1 MGFSVGKVIK
11 KATHSVKKVGS
22 IAGKVGKAQIKSAKN
37 SAKNLAKTAK
47 NTTKAAAK
55 GDIKGIGKSVKKGL
69 SRQNKIRKENFH
81 GTIKPISENKY
92 TNMIAQGA
100 ASYFGG
106 PLGGAAYGAASGYEN
121 SGGRWGSAALGGG
134 LGYLGGKGM
143 QNAGFTYG
151 QNGMTNLM
159 NGTVGTASSLS
170 SGGGAN
176 NYVGAD
182 GLIHTAYQSGA
193 SVGPNAL
200 TGAGGMSLAGGGGAT
215 SSFLG
220 SLGNLAPGLIGNSAG
235 TFDSLSN
242 GYDAASSAT
251 RGAGGGDG
259 GIDWGGLLGQ
269 FGGGYLDA
277 VGADKGA
284 KAYQDTI
291 NQGIRFG
298 KNQIDQQNV
307 YANEVPSQIAAYSP
321 DTQGQVA
328 YEQGTP
334 NNPYTAQ
341 AGAYGQQ
348 LSDILS
354 GKTDWKT
361 DPGYQFRMQQGQQET
376 ERNAA
381 SRGYNQSGNIMAALQ
396 DRAQGTASQEY
407 QNITSRLAGLQDQ
420 YATQDIN
427 AQGVSSGDRR
437 NNANNRTG
445 FMENMFNNQAGYR
458 NNGGQIT
465 GGILDMY
472 ANRANADALEENAP
486 WLAGGSALR
495 GSSGTGGNPITN
507 TSDTINA
514 GRNIWDAGKAGW
526 SGLKSIFGYS

>member
-1 MGFSVGKVIK
+1 MGFSVGKVFK

-81 GTIKPISENKY
+81 ETIKPISENKY

-121 SGGRWGSAALGGG
+121 SGGKWGSAALGGG

-159 NGTVGTASSLS
+159 NGTLGSTSSMGTGLSGPGTAGYEGQGALGMDFGN
-170 SGGGAN
+170 GGISYLN
-176 NYVGAD
+176 AD
-182 GLIHTAYQSGA
+182 GGYSLA
-193 SVGPNAL
+193 N
-200 TGAGGMSLAGGGGAT
+200 AGGFLSPGQDGAYNAARSLNNAAGNPVGD
-215 SSFLG
+215 SFMP
-220 SLGNLAPGLIGNSAG
+220 SGNQQG
-235 TFDSLSN
+235 
-242 GYDAASSAT
+242 
-251 RGAGGGDG
+251 G

-284 KAYQDTI
+284 KAYQKTI
-291 NQGIRFG
+291 NQGIKFG

-307 YANEVPSQIAAYSP
+307 YANEVPGQIAAYSP
-321 DTQGQVA
+321 ATQGRVA

-361 DPGYQFRMQQGQQET
+361 DPGYAFRMQQGQQET

-407 QNITSRLAGLQDQ
+407 QNITSRLQGLQDQ
-420 YATQDIN
+420 YANQDIN

-472 ANRANADALEENAP
+472 ANRAGSDALEENAP

-495 GSSGTGGNPITN
+495 GSSGTGGNPIN
-507 TSDTINA
+507 NASDTINA

-526 SGLKSIFGYS
+526 SGLKSIFGFQ